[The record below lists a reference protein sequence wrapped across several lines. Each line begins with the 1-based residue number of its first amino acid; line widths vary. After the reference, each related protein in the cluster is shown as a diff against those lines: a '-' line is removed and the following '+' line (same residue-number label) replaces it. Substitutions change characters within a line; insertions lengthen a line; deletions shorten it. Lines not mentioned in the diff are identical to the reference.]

1 MEIIK
6 DIEKLQDRCDE
17 INVGKENGYMR
28 KIISDLKATMRE
40 NDLASLSAPQI
51 GYDKRIF
58 CINFDGDI
66 KSFIN
71 PIITQ
76 ASGLSLVRESCSSIP
91 DRKFLRP
98 RNTKINVMYQ
108 TPLQKPE
115 SRILTGMAAYVFQH
129 ELDHLDGILLTD
141 IAMELG
147 DGYDDL
153 SEEEKTQ
160 LINEYKDSLDIKR
173 EEITDAI
180 EKDEYAKRLTTSI
193 DYMTAVEK
201 GEVEL
206 EHVDST
212 TK

>member
-1 MEIIK
+1 MEIIT

-17 INVGKENGYMR
+17 INIGKENGYMR
-28 KIISDLKATMRE
+28 KIISDLKSTMRE
-40 NDLASLSAPQI
+40 KDLASLSAPQI

-71 PIITQ
+71 PVI
-76 ASGLSLVRESCSSIP
+76 AHAEGLSLVRESCTSLP
-91 DRKFLRP
+91 DRHFLRP
-98 RNTKINVMYQ
+98 RNTKISVMYQ

-141 IAMELG
+141 VAMELAE
-147 DGYDDL
+147 GYDDL

-173 EEITDAI
+173 DEVNAEI
-180 EKDEYAKRLTTSI
+180 EKDEYAKRLMTSI

-206 EHVDST
+206 EHANST
-212 TK
+212 T

>member
-1 MEIIK
+1 MDVIT
-6 DIEKLQDRCDE
+6 DIEKLQERCDE

-28 KIISDLKATMRE
+28 KIISDLKSTMRE
-40 NDLASLSAPQI
+40 KDFASLSAPQI

-76 ASGLSLVRESCSSIP
+76 ASGLSLVRESCPSLP

-98 RNTKINVMYQ
+98 RNTRINVMYQ

-115 SRILTGMAAYVFQH
+115 SRVLTGMAAFVFQH
-129 ELDHLDGILLTD
+129 ELDHLDGILLSD
-141 IAMELG
+141 VSMELG
-147 DGYDDL
+147 DGYDEL
-153 SEEEKTQ
+153 SEEDKTA
-160 LINEYKDSLDIKR
+160 LINEYKDSLDIKLD
-173 EEITDAI
+173 EINEAI
-180 EKDEYAKRLTTSI
+180 EKDEYAKRLSTSI

-206 EHVDST
+206 EHIDST
-212 TK
+212 T

>member
-1 MEIIK
+1 MDVIT
-6 DIEKLQDRCDE
+6 DIDKLQERCDE

-28 KIISDLKATMRE
+28 KIISDLKSTMRE
-40 NDLASLSAPQI
+40 KDLASLSAPQI

-76 ASGLSLVRESCSSIP
+76 ASGLSLVRESCPSLP

-98 RNTKINVMYQ
+98 RNTRINVMYQ

-115 SRILTGMAAYVFQH
+115 SRVLTGMAAFVFQH
-129 ELDHLDGILLTD
+129 ELDHLDGILLSD
-141 IAMELG
+141 VSMELG
-147 DGYDDL
+147 EGYDEL

-160 LINEYKDSLDIKR
+160 LINEYKDSLDIKLD
-173 EEITDAI
+173 EINAEI
-180 EKDEYAKRLTTSI
+180 EKDEYAKRLNTSI
-193 DYMTAVEK
+193 DYMTAVNK

-206 EHVDST
+206 EHIDST
-212 TK
+212 T

>member
-1 MEIIK
+1 MDVIT
-6 DIEKLQDRCDE
+6 DIEKLQERCDE

-28 KIISDLKATMRE
+28 KIISDLKSTMRE
-40 NDLASLSAPQI
+40 KDFASLSAPQI

-76 ASGLSLVRESCSSIP
+76 ASGLSLVRESCPSLP

-98 RNTKINVMYQ
+98 RNTRINVMYQ

-115 SRILTGMAAYVFQH
+115 SRVLTGMAAFVFQH
-129 ELDHLDGILLTD
+129 ELDHLDGILLSD
-141 IAMELG
+141 VSMELG
-147 DGYDDL
+147 EGYDEL
-153 SEEEKTQ
+153 SEEDKTA
-160 LINEYKDSLDIKR
+160 LINEYKDSLDIKLD
-173 EEITDAI
+173 EINEAI
-180 EKDEYAKRLTTSI
+180 EKDEYAKRLSTSI

-206 EHVDST
+206 EHIDST
-212 TK
+212 T

>member
-1 MEIIK
+1 MDVIT
-6 DIEKLQDRCDE
+6 DIEKLQERCDE

-28 KIISDLKATMRE
+28 KIISDLKSTMRE
-40 NDLASLSAPQI
+40 KDFASLSAPQI

-76 ASGLSLVRESCSSIP
+76 ASGLSLVRESCPSLP

-98 RNTKINVMYQ
+98 RNTRINVMYQ
-108 TPLQKPE
+108 TPLRKPE
-115 SRILTGMAAYVFQH
+115 SRVLTGMAAFVFQH
-129 ELDHLDGILLTD
+129 ELDHLDGILLSD
-141 IAMELG
+141 VSMELG
-147 DGYDDL
+147 EGYDEL
-153 SEEEKTQ
+153 SEEDKTA
-160 LINEYKDSLDIKR
+160 LINEYKDSLDIKLD
-173 EEITDAI
+173 EINEAI
-180 EKDEYAKRLTTSI
+180 EKDEYAKRLSTSI

-206 EHVDST
+206 EHIDST
-212 TK
+212 T